1 MKKLKGSLTVEA
13 SIVLPIF
20 IMAIL
25 SITYFIKIIYIQEN
39 IQNAINETAN
49 EMSTYAY
56 ILDKANILDTQQQIY
71 EDSISQVN
79 ENNSNI
85 QNIINN
91 LETLYN
97 TIENANS
104 IYISNQIAQSSSY
117 EKMKS
122 SNNLPDFIDNYIKN
136 IKHIKDEIMNNATTA
151 YKSLNEI
158 MGSINIVIK
167 NFKNTIIKESFANGI
182 DITNN
187 YLGTKMAEIIMDK
200 HITKEQYKN
209 WYIVNGKDGMDF
221 RQSRFMLDNE
231 DIDLIVKYKIAIP
244 IPFPG
249 LKEISMIQRVKVRGW
264 TGNRDSQKVNNTD
277 NENNNNDKDPHIDK
291 DTIVYLVK
299 NRSVYH
305 LDETCV
311 KKNKKEITYKDIK
324 YDLDPCDLCCK
335 ESNSYEELRL
345 VYYTEYG
352 EVFHI
357 EEKCKKIYSETER
370 TTIEEAIKRGRRQC
384 KAIRCREK
392 KKRIEDK

>member
-13 SIVLPIF
+13 SLVLPIF

-25 SITYFIKIIYIQEN
+25 SITYFIKIIYIQESV
-39 IQNAINETAN
+39 QNAINETAN

-56 ILDKANILDTQQQIY
+56 ILEKANLLDTQQQIY
-71 EDSISQVN
+71 KNSISQVN
-79 ENNSNI
+79 ENNSNM
-85 QNIINN
+85 QNIISN

-104 IYISNQIAQSSSY
+104 IYIGNQISQSSRY
-117 EKMKS
+117 EDMKP
-122 SNNLPDFIDNYIKN
+122 SNNLLDYIDNYIKN
-136 IKHIKDEIMNNATTA
+136 ISYIKDEIMNTA
-151 YKSLNEI
+151 KTSYKSLNEI
-158 MGSINIVIK
+158 MDSINIVIK
-167 NFKNTIIKESFANGI
+167 SFQNTIIKESVASGL

-187 YLGTKMAEIIMDK
+187 YIGTKMAEIILDK
-200 HITKEQYKN
+200 HITKKQYRN

-221 RQSRFMLDNE
+221 RQSKFMLNNE

-264 TGNRDSQKVNNTD
+264 TGDKYSQKTNNID
-277 NENNNNDKDPHIDK
+277 DENNNDKDSHIDK

-299 NRSVYH
+299 NRLVYH

-311 KKNKKEITYKDIK
+311 KKNKKETIYKNIK
-324 YDLDPCDLCCK
+324 NKGLDPCDLCCK
-335 ESNSYEELRL
+335 DSNSYEESRL
-345 VYYTEYG
+345 VYFTEYG

-357 EEKCKKIYSETER
+357 KEKCKKIYSETEQV
-370 TTIEEAIKRGRRQC
+370 TIEEAIKRGRRQC

-392 KKRIEDK
+392 KKRVEEK